1 MKNTLLTLTLTL
13 ALAASA
19 HGQYVVA
26 IDSVDGGAFD
36 NIANPASFDTLD
48 EGATTSATFTENSFL
63 ETKFL
68 NNTIGNVDVWKV
80 GVANT
85 AKDTSATDAWSGSR
99 NAQTFTINVVGTP
112 TAQGGK
118 PGPRWRYIRSFN
130 NGSDD
135 QSNWSDITTGVNTLS
150 ITGGLSFDR
159 YVGFQ
164 IAGTM
169 NIDSFSHDYGTGVD
183 TYSISAVPEPSSYAL
198 LAGLL
203 ASIYMIVRRRK
214 ISQTNKSFLFKTLNK
229 Q

>member
-85 AKDTSATDAWSGSR
+85 AKDTSAADAWSGSR

-169 NIDSFSHDYGTGVD
+169 DIDSFSHDYGSGVD

-203 ASIYMIVRRRK
+203 ASTYMIVRRRK
-214 ISQTNKSFLFKTLNK
+214 IS
-229 Q
+229 

>member
-19 HGQYVVA
+19 HSQYVVA

-99 NAQTFTINVVGTP
+99 NTQTFTINVVGTP

-203 ASIYMIVRRRK
+203 ASTYMIVRRRK
-214 ISQTNKSFLFKTLNK
+214 IS
-229 Q
+229 